1 MPIPL
6 LDLGPMHD
14 EIRAELD
21 GCWRE
26 VTGRELYVGGPE
38 VGRFEAAWAAYCRR
52 RYGVGTANGTDAL
65 ELVLRGL
72 GIGPGDEVVVPA
84 NTFVATCEA
93 VVAAGAVPVFADV
106 DPVSLLLTGESLR
119 SVITA
124 RTAAVIVVHLFG
136 HVVDMDDVG
145 RVAERAGLALVE
157 DAAQAHG
164 ARWAGRA
171 VGSFG
176 VASAFSFYP
185 GKNLGALGDAGAVVT
200 DDAALAARIRSIAN
214 HGRTAASHTEH
225 AVVGRNSRLDS
236 LQAAVLSAKL
246 ARLDQWNEARRRVAA
261 WYRCHLPAGVRLVEP
276 LEGSTPVHH
285 LAVVRVPFRDQ
296 VSAALGEAGIGTGI
310 HYPTP
315 CHRQPA
321 FAHHA
326 RGSLPAAE
334 SAAEEIL
341 SLPMFPH
348 LTEAGV
354 SRVARCL
361 EAVAAAPSEG
371 GRR

>member
-1 MPIPL
+1 MAIPF
-6 LDLGPMHD
+6 LDLGAMHD

-21 GCWRE
+21 RSWRE
-26 VTGRELYVGGPE
+26 VTGSDVYVGGAE
-38 VGRFEAAWAAYCRR
+38 VDRFEAAWAAYCDRR
-52 RYGVGTANGTDAL
+52 HGVGTGNGTDAI

-84 NTFVATCEA
+84 NTFVATAEA
-93 VVAAGAVPVFADV
+93 VVAAGAVPVFADI
-106 DPVSLLLTGESLR
+106 DPVSLLLTGARLESVL
-119 SVITA
+119 TP

-145 RVAERAGLALVE
+145 RVADRAGLAVVE

-164 ARWAGRA
+164 ARWGGKM

-200 DDAALAARIRSIAN
+200 DDGALAARIRSIAN
-214 HGRTAASHTEH
+214 HGRTATSHTEH
-225 AVVGRNSRLDS
+225 AVVGANSRLDS

-246 ARLDQWNEARRRVAA
+246 DHLDRWNEARRRVAT
-261 WYRCHLPAGVRLVEP
+261 WYRCHLPADISLVEP
-276 LEGSTPVHH
+276 LEASTAVHH
-285 LAVVRVPFRDQ
+285 LAVVRLPFRDRAR
-296 VSAALGEAGIGTGI
+296 AALDAAGISTGI

-321 FAHHA
+321 FGRYA

-334 SAAEEIL
+334 AAADEIL

-354 SRVARCL
+354 STVARCL
-361 EAVAAAPSEG
+361 NDVTLHAG
-371 GRR
+371 GALR

>member
-6 LDLGPMHD
+6 LDLRALHD
-14 EIRAELD
+14 EIRSDLD
-21 GCWRE
+21 GCWHE
-26 VTGRELYVGGPE
+26 VTSRELYVGGPE
-38 VGRFEAAWAAYCRR
+38 VDRFEAAWAAYCSRR
-52 RYGVGTANGTDAL
+52 FGVGTANGTDAL

-93 VVAAGAVPVFADV
+93 VTSAGAVPVFADV
-106 DPVSLLLTGESLR
+106 DPVSLLLTGETLQP
-119 SVITA
+119 VITA

-136 HVVDMDDVG
+136 HVVDMADVG
-145 RVAERAGLALVE
+145 RVAGAAGLAVVE

-214 HGRTAASHTEH
+214 HGRTPASHTEH
-225 AVVGRNSRLDS
+225 AVDGRNSRLDS

-246 ARLDQWNEARRRVAA
+246 ARLDRWNEARRQVAA
-261 WYRCHLPAGVRLVEP
+261 WYRCHLPSGVELVEP
-276 LEGSTPVHH
+276 LEASTPVHH
-285 LAVVRVPFRDQ
+285 LAVVRVPFRDE
-296 VSAALGEAGIGTGI
+296 VRAALTEAGIGTGI

-321 FAHHA
+321 FARHA
-326 RGSLPAAE
+326 RGALPAAE
-334 SAAEEIL
+334 TAAGEIL

-354 SRVARCL
+354 SAVARCL
-361 EAVAAAPSEG
+361 EGVAGLSGDGP
-371 GRR
+371 R